1 METMFQSKYGEF
13 AADLRDTFPEL
24 DAAVNAALAIPA
36 AERMAKYREEV
47 FHVCRTKSAKELGE
61 NPGTILPGV
70 TMPTALWETAGK
82 RTKSAIIEY
91 LSILNLCVAFLNTED
106 GGVEEFTKEWVDG
119 LMREARSS
127 MSKIDFESISK
138 TFFKAFGGDASGGT
152 AIPPLPE
159 KFLKGKLAKL
169 AEEMVREFKPEDF
182 GIGADE
188 LEACERDPTRAF
200 EILMKASMSNP
211 GMIQGAMMRV
221 AKRLQDKV
229 ARGELK
235 PQELAAEAEEL
246 INEFKTHPAFVDLM
260 KSFKDVFSVDEDM
273 DLARASGREN
283 EGRLAAVRA
292 RLRKKME
299 AKRGGKK

>member
-1 METMFQSKYGEF
+1 MGSMFQTKYEEF
-13 AADLRDTFPEL
+13 AADLRATFPEL
-24 DAAVNAALAIPA
+24 ETQIVAALAIPS
-36 AERMAKYREEV
+36 AERMAAYREGV
-47 FHVCRTKSAKELGE
+47 FQLCRTKSQKELAE
-61 NPGTILPGV
+61 NPGVVLPGV

-82 RTKSAIIEY
+82 RTKAAVTEY
-91 LSILNLCVAFLNTED
+91 ISILNLCVAFLSTE
-106 GGVEEFTKEWVDG
+106 GEEGETFTKDWVDG
-119 LMREARSS
+119 LMREARASI
-127 MSKIDFESISK
+127 SKIDFENISK
-138 TFFKAFGGDASGGT
+138 TFFKAFGGDASGA

-169 AEEMVREFKPEDF
+169 AEEMVREFKPEEF
-182 GIGADE
+182 GIGPDE
-188 LEACERDPTRAF
+188 IEACERDPTRAF

-211 GMIQGAMMRV
+211 SMIQTAMMRV

-273 DLARASGREN
+273 DLARATGREN

-299 AKRGGKK
+299 AKKAGKK